1 MCFWCGTVIE
11 VSDSCDDRGAYAAAL
26 ASLPKAGPRRL
37 HRLLSGY
44 SPQEAWQMVK
54 RKLVSADV
62 ADKSLRELWAA
73 FAAEVDVNEIAD
85 RLQELDIWATT
96 RVDSGHPKRF
106 ASDIDPAPIIFRKGD
121 LLEDHA
127 VGVTVIGTRRC
138 SPIGRSVAHEFGAGL
153 AEAGVTVV
161 SGLALGIDGAAHRGA
176 LSVSG
181 TPPVGVVGSG
191 LNVIYP
197 RANNNL
203 WHQVC
208 AAGTLLSEAPID
220 AKPEPWRFPA
230 RNRLLA
236 ALADVVVV
244 VESKQAGGSMLTV
257 EEAIR
262 RDVTVMAVP
271 GSVRNP
277 AAAGTNQLISEGCAP
292 ACSVDDILAAVSLA
306 VPHHSTPQS
315 TQMSMGVTTDNTAH
329 VDDDTNADNTAKKQ
343 KCHHTK
349 EEDTF
354 SSGAPAGSRAS
365 GVSENHTK
373 EQNTFSSSEEAKTE
387 KETLKHRILE
397 QVDGN
402 PVSIDSLIAYLE
414 EATPAVLTEIS
425 NLEAMGLV
433 ASYEGKIMRC

>member
-1 MCFWCGTVIE
+1 
-11 VSDSCDDRGAYAAAL
+11 
-26 ASLPKAGPRRL
+26 
-37 HRLLSGY
+37 
-44 SPQEAWQMVK
+44 MVK

-203 WHQVC
+203 WHRVC

-315 TQMSMGVTTDNTAH
+315 TQMSMGVTTQMIVDNATNAG
-329 VDDDTNADNTAKKQ
+329 DDTNMSDTAKKQ
-343 KCHHTK
+343 KQHYAK
-349 EEDTF
+349 EHDTL
-354 SSGAPAGSRAS
+354 PN
-365 GVSENHTK
+365 SE
-373 EQNTFSSSEEAKTE
+373 QSKTE
-387 KETLKHRILE
+387 KHGLKRRILE

-433 ASYEGKIMRC
+433 VSYEGKIMRC